1 MLSSTFS
8 ATLPVNPSATTT
20 STPAVGMSK
29 PSTFPAKL
37 SAPASAIRSCA
48 VSTSGVPLPDS
59 SPTESSP
66 TEGRSI
72 PTTASMKP
80 APM

>member
-1 MLSSTFS
+1 
-8 ATLPVNPSATTT
+8 LPVKPSATTT
-20 STPAVGMSK
+20 WARAFGMSK
-29 PSTFPAKL
+29 PSTFPTKFSL
-37 SAPASAIRSCA
+37 PASAMRSCA

-59 SPTESSP
+59 SPTDSSP
-66 TEGRSI
+66 TDGRSI

>member
-1 MLSSTFS
+1 M
-8 ATLPVNPSATTT
+8 
-20 STPAVGMSK
+20 
-29 PSTFPAKL
+29 
-37 SAPASAIRSCA
+37 RSCA

-59 SPTESSP
+59 SPTDSRP
-66 TEGRSI
+66 TDGRSI